1 MLREKRTRFTAIKT
15 SSQGNMPMPGP
26 RNNSHISR
34 YHLSPLQQ
42 MANGHKLVCVSLEC
56 LTRYNKRLK
65 IKLARFLYFYIK
77 IV

>member
-56 LTRYNKRLK
+56 LIRYNKRLK
-65 IKLARFLYFYIK
+65 IKLARFL
-77 IV
+77 